1 MVGTEDHSQFRAWGL
16 VGLDWTVATLVST
29 QAEPV
34 VAILKFQ
41 PREFPL
47 LGSLGKSDSL
57 GLMDSWP
64 NTVLQVSLRELF
76 CVTHLDVTFWL
87 KWAEKMLSFC
97 QRLIGYPLEQTAPKE
112 LFVQTN
118 YFMCSY

>member
-1 MVGTEDHSQFRAWGL
+1 
-16 VGLDWTVATLVST
+16 
-29 QAEPV
+29 
-34 VAILKFQ
+34 
-41 PREFPL
+41 
-47 LGSLGKSDSL
+47 
-57 GLMDSWP
+57 MDSWP

-118 YFMCSY
+118 YFMCSYRAPNYRRQIPGLNAERLLQNLAENYI